1 MPKKV
6 LLLLL
11 ISCFFSCKKEK
22 TLTNNPTLVWNGF
35 HHAWDYNHRINRMGD
50 WIEPFTEKEKSG
62 FVLAH
67 TGASGSGADKLDF
80 TSFYTKIV
88 SEKIS
93 THNDKFSFRVFGKEG
108 ETVES
113 NYTITANIP
122 SNFDANHKFVLLISG
137 FDLFSRTKADGPIR
151 GDEKADKIFIFGLN
165 TSNLNVE
172 NGKYNFKLSTKLG
185 GDCNSPECITGE
197 NQNWFDYQII
207 LYYQI
212 IGLPDSSNIE
222 SMALSN
228 AYSWEK
234 PSQGKPNPD
243 SKEIFKSDKQIK
255 DKEITGQPNF
265 KNAIL
270 GFSGFDYNIAKG
282 LGGLLGNELEY
293 PHMVE
298 TDLALLPK
306 NYDATAGKMLFDAD
320 LFFKNWDATMPLVS
334 YGGAGSI
341 VFNANINLIQW
352 GDENAIVEYNK
363 SNAGTIN
370 WKTSQTNQQAGNSAA
385 AENKTEIAF

>member
-1 MPKKV
+1 MFKKHFY
-6 LLLLL
+6 LFFF
-11 ISCFFSCKKEK
+11 ISFYSCKKENS
-22 TLTNNPTLVWNGF
+22 LTNNTVFIWNGF
-35 HHAWDYNHRINRMGD
+35 HHIWDYNHRINRLGD
-50 WIEPFTEKEKSG
+50 WIIPLQTKEKNG
-62 FVLAH
+62 AILTH
-67 TGASGSGADKLDF
+67 TGASGSGADKLNF
-80 TSFYTKIV
+80 TTFYTKVV
-88 SEKIS
+88 SDKIAV
-93 THNDKFSFRVFGKEG
+93 HNDNFSFRVYGKEG
-108 ETVES
+108 ETIES
-113 NYTITANIP
+113 NITITTAIP
-122 SNFDANHKFVLLISG
+122 SEFDLNKNVALLISG
-137 FDLFSRTKADGPIR
+137 FDIFSRTKADGPIR

-282 LGGLLGNELEY
+282 MGGLLGNELEY